1 MASFVKHSGFVI
13 ATPHSN
19 LVKIQDISQ
28 ETLLEI
34 SRLLGVDKLEPT
46 KRLKDESIRTI
57 FIYAPDKS

>member
-13 ATPHSN
+13 TTPHSN
-19 LVKIQDISQ
+19 LVKSQDISQ

-34 SRLLGVDKLEPT
+34 SRVLGVDKLEPT